1 MVPRPITPAALFLLL
16 TAAIAA
22 AQTPDAPPT
31 PMVAFPSAEGYGRYA
46 AGGRD
51 GQLVTVSNLN
61 DSGPGSLRDAV
72 SQENRNVIFTVGGTI
87 MLKSP
92 LHISSNIT
100 INARRA
106 PDPGIGTYGAE
117 ISLADSHDLVIRYIR
132 FRQGLSAGEDRKSA
146 VNLTNGHDIIFDHV
160 SVEWG
165 RWDTMDLNTSTNL
178 TIQYCIVG
186 EGIDPQRFGCLCQ
199 CDGVTFSHNL
209 FINNQSRNPK
219 AKGKIQYINNV
230 IYDWGTVGLV
240 GGHSAADHTLN
251 VIGNYFIAGPSSGPH
266 FLGEF
271 TTTDHVYAADNMI
284 ADKKDG
290 SLDGRPVAPADFGAG
305 MNAPTMMST
314 STLTP
319 APAVTIDTAEGA
331 YEKVIAQAG
340 DYVHRDAVDQRLIDE
355 VKSLGKLGKVVHD
368 PAEVGGLKGSPPAT
382 RPAPGAT

>member
-1 MVPRPITPAALFLLL
+1 MPVGAFLEQLCEVGALRPRILPLRHRQQLGDKAVQAIHL
-16 TAAIAA
+16 TEHVS
-22 AQTPDAPPT
+22 DG
-31 PMVAFPSAEGYGRYA
+31 VASARFV
-46 AGGRD
+46 AGERVLPLEAKRRD
-51 GQLVTVSNLN
+51 GIADLVG
-61 DSGPGSLRDAV
+61 DSSR
-72 SQENRNVIFTVGGTI
+72 
-87 MLKSP
+87 
-92 LHISSNIT
+92 H
-100 INARRA
+100 A
-106 PDPGIGTYGAE
+106 PEPGIGTYGAE
-117 ISLADSHDLVIRYIR
+117 ISLDQSHDLVIRYIR

-146 VNLTNGHDIIFDHV
+146 VNLNNGHDIIFDHV

-186 EGIDPQRFGCLCQ
+186 EGVDPQRFGCLCQ

-230 IYDWGTVGLV
+230 IYNWGTVGLV

-251 VIGNYFIAGPSSGPH
+251 VIGNYFIAGPSSSSH

-271 TTTDHVYAADNMI
+271 TTTDHVYAAGNMI

-319 APAVTIDTAEGA
+319 APPVTTDSAEDA
-331 YEKVIAQAG
+331 YQKVIAEAG
-340 DYVHRDAVDQRLIDE
+340 DYLHRDVVDQRLIDE
-355 VKSLGKLGKVVHD
+355 VKSLGKLGKVIHD
-368 PAEVGGLKGSPPAT
+368 PAEVGGLNGTPANVKPST
-382 RPAPGAT
+382 AAL